1 MTARLPSTRPGH
13 RTGRR
18 QAIALG
24 MSATAAAL
32 LAACTGRGAPGAA
45 TAMPG
50 PGGVSLKDRPK
61 STGKRSPAGVLRL
74 GRVRNPGS
82 GLPSDNEDLL
92 LAYARLVAVDPRG
105 PFVHQDIARAVEQ
118 PEPQL
123 VRFTLRDS
131 QRFHPDGSGVE
142 QPLSADT
149 VRTDFQRRAS
159 EGHTLFTEVVDRIDR
174 PDSRT
179 LVLHLKA
186 PFGLLFELLG
196 APGASVRGE
205 GSYGGTTERVGSGMW
220 VPKKRGDAGMRYAA
234 NPALTG
240 DAKPLLDAIEVLGAN
255 VASELDAAFARGEI
269 DVRAYPAGTRP
280 AGEQPKGTST
290 QQRPARR
297 MRGLGLSLL
306 PSKNGATVRYVA
318 AFQDARVRRAVGM
331 ALDRE
336 PLLALDK
343 SYTSGPVGPAHA
355 GEAIPEQELLG
366 HPLYKRDASEARQLL
381 LAAGAEG
388 LTFRLAVPDLPL
400 ILQWSQLVAENLQ
413 SSGFQPRLQTVPF
426 ESWQKSFLAGDFEA
440 TLFDLGALDTPDIGL
455 RLHTT
460 EGIAG
465 KFSLWGYSNPMY
477 DVAVR
482 GVLSAFDPKERAQ
495 KSRAAQKLLLDDG
508 PAMLPI
514 AATPEYATI
523 AAGITGYE
531 FNAYDLNTGMQSG
544 IWSAPQRA

>member
-1 MTARLPSTRPGH
+1 MG
-13 RTGRR
+13 
-18 QAIALG
+18 
-24 MSATAAAL
+24 AAAAGL
-32 LAACTGRGAPGAA
+32 FAACTSAGAPGPSAA
-45 TAMPG
+45 TPA
-50 PGGVSLKDRPK
+50 PGGIAMNDRPK
-61 STGKRSPAGVLRL
+61 STGKRPPAGVLRL
-74 GRVRNPGS
+74 GRVRNAGT
-82 GLPSDNEDLL
+82 GLASDNEDLL

-105 PFVHQDIARAVEQ
+105 PAVHQEIARAVEQ
-118 PEPQL
+118 PEPQV

-131 QRFHPDGSGVE
+131 QRFHPDGNGTE

-179 LVLHLKA
+179 LVLRLKA

-205 GSYGGTTERVGSGMW
+205 GNYAGTTERVGSGMW
-220 VPKKRGDAGMRYAA
+220 VPKKRGDSGMRYAA

-240 DAKPLLDAIEVLGAN
+240 DAKPLLEAIEVTG
-255 VASELDAAFARGEI
+255 VSVVSELDSAFARGEL
-269 DVRAYPAGTRP
+269 DVRTLATGTRP
-280 AGEQPKGTST
+280 PGGLPQGTST

-297 MRGLGLSLL
+297 LRGLGLSLL
-306 PSKNGATVRYVA
+306 PSKNGASVRSVA

-331 ALDRE
+331 SLERE
-336 PLLALDK
+336 PLLALDR

-355 GEAIPEQELLG
+355 GDAIPEQELLG
-366 HPLYKRDASEARQLL
+366 HPLYRRDAHEARQLL
-381 LAAGAEG
+381 IAAGAEG
-388 LTFRLAVPDLPL
+388 LTFRLSVPDLPL
-400 ILQWSQLVAENLQ
+400 MLQWSQLVAENLQ
-413 SSGFQPRLQTVPF
+413 SAGFAPRLQTVPF
-426 ESWQKSFLAGDFEA
+426 EAWQKSFLAGDFEA

-514 AATPEYATI
+514 ASMPEYATI
-523 AAGITGYE
+523 AAGISGYE
-531 FNAYDLNTGMQSG
+531 FNAYDLNTGVLSG